1 MLPQLWK
8 LWAPF
13 PKSSTWRGLFQIRR
27 RAISLTTPGS
37 KAYHLDGGMTAYE
50 ACSLC
55 TGRHRC
61 GGGRSCTRYAVLGGS
76 GPVAPQIPTP
86 THTPTLGPP
95 TLGPPTLTP
104 TPLPTGPQPLR
115 SIGIERAFPNLKFGD
130 LTNLVQPDDGLDNM
144 VVTEKSGRILIF
156 PNDDDATRV
165 DMFMDLRDRV
175 SYTPAP
181 LSTRKDCLAWS
192 LTLITGTTGT
202 FTFTIPPPIPDV
214 R

>member
-1 MLPQLWK
+1 MRPV
-8 LWAPF
+8 PF
-13 PKSSTWRGLFQIRR
+13 VLAAIGVAVVAAVLATLF
-27 RAISLTTPGS
+27 
-37 KAYHLDGGMTAYE
+37 
-50 ACSLC
+50 
-55 TGRHRC
+55 
-61 GGGRSCTRYAVLGGS
+61 LGGS

-86 THTPTLGPP
+86 THTHTLGPPTLGPP

-181 LSTRKDCLAWS
+181 PFHEEGLLGLVFD
-192 LTLITGTTGT
+192 
-202 FTFTIPPPIPDV
+202 PDY
-214 R
+214 RNNGYF